1 MVQVTVAI
9 PKTSEELIK
18 QKPEPKLSHTIKVG
32 NGIVAEISPEKMII
46 RKRTCVSLSGETLIS
61 YTLDKNQFQKM
72 YNATEDK
79 GYSTALLL
87 QDEDHELSQLDLNYC
102 ELDYCTDTIVIE
114 SKGFVS
120 ELAQVFKNYI
130 VFSRID
136 SYDKKVKMWFN
147 VEQFNRI
154 SEVAKQVKLIEEII
168 D

>member
-9 PKTSEELIK
+9 PRTSEELTK
-18 QKPEPKLSHTIKVG
+18 QKPEPKLSQTIKVG
-32 NGIVAEISPEKMII
+32 NGIVVEISPEKIII

-87 QDEDHELSQLDLNYC
+87 QDENHELTQKDLNYC

-114 SKGFVS
+114 SKGFTS
-120 ELAQVFKNYI
+120 ELAQVFNNYI
-130 VFSRID
+130 VFTCLEN
-136 SYDKKVKMWFN
+136 YNKKVKMWFN

-154 SEVAKQVKLIEEII
+154 ASVAKQIRLIE
-168 D
+168 DTD